1 MCRLAFVPGRP
12 AGPWLCSAVEQSLWL
27 GSQPG
32 AASSHWVGLRLCSAF
47 GWGSLSGCGLRL
59 CAAFGQ
65 GCRLGS
71 AAAWVTHCAGSLAA
85 RGCAPSWDRCWLG
98 ALPARGCPSRPGF
111 LDGWDWRLCLAVE
124 QGRGCALLPGGA
136 IERAHSWRRP
146 LPGDLAQALRWAD
159 PDWDLYL
166 CAAAGRSAVHQD
178 LSAAKY
184 MIV

>member
-1 MCRLAFVPGRP
+1 MLRCGAKPLAGLSARSSLQPLGG
-12 AGPWLCSAVEQSLWL
+12 AKTMLCI
-27 GSQPG
+27 
-32 AASSHWVGLRLCSAF
+32 WVGVTVRMWPQALCCLRAGLQAGLC
-47 GWGSLSGCGLRL
+47 GC
-59 CAAFGQ
+59 
-65 GCRLGS
+65 LG
-71 AAAWVTHCAGSLAA
+71 HCAGSLAA

-98 ALPARGCPSRPGF
+98 TLPARGCPSRPGF
-111 LDGWDWRLCLAVE
+111 LGGWDWRLCLAVE